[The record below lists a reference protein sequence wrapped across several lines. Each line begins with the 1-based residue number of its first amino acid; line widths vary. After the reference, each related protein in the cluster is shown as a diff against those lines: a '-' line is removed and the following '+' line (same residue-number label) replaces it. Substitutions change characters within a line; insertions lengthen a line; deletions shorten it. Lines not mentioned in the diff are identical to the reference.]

1 MRWTTGAVLL
11 VALFVSLNLVC
22 PPLVRADDDNNDPAA
37 KFVTKTA
44 IKHVVVIFDE
54 NNSFDHYFGT
64 YPNAL
69 NLPGERSTFSPAPD
83 TRAVST
89 DILHFRA
96 RVLAVYGQGMFMG
109 NL

>member
-1 MRWTTGAVLL
+1 MFAIILSRSVQFGKDFELGLRFKPRFLPFGISSWSFNAPRSLPSLSRQALHHSEFSRAVVLL
-11 VALFVSLNLVC
+11 RVKVVDSRALE
-22 PPLVRADDDNNDPAA
+22 
-37 KFVTKTA
+37 
-44 IKHVVVIFDE
+44 FD
-54 NNSFDHYFGT
+54 G
-64 YPNAL
+64 
-69 NLPGERSTFSPAPD
+69 LPWPIT

>member
-1 MRWTTGAVLL
+1 MAVPPLGKHPGAPTDPLGVFL
-11 VALFVSLNLVC
+11 VAGKMGLRLEV
-22 PPLVRADDDNNDPAA
+22 
-37 KFVTKTA
+37 KTA
-44 IKHVVVIFDE
+44 HM
-54 NNSFDHYFGT
+54 SGSHT
-64 YPNAL
+64 A
-69 NLPGERSTFSPAPD
+69 